1 MPTHHR
7 KSIQEIAEHV
17 ERLTPVSERTTPL
30 DIKTTPK
37 IILMVDDDRDHRD
50 FLRYMLEKE
59 GYVIREATDGAK
71 ALDVLRSMYFLS
83 DPQGL
88 LPNLII
94 LDVMMP
100 VMNGLE
106 FYVQLKFNKTFR
118 DIPVLLVTGDENLA
132 NHPSVVC
139 LRKPV
144 DMKTL
149 LETVKRHAK

>member
-1 MPTHHR
+1 MTIK
-7 KSIQEIAEHV
+7 KSVNEIAKHV
-17 ERLTPVSERTTPL
+17 ERITPVSQRQTPVG
-30 DIKTTPK
+30 IKYSPK
-37 IILMVDDDRDHRD
+37 IILMVDDDRTHRD
-50 FLRYMLEKE
+50 FLRLILERE
-59 GYVIREATDGAK
+59 GYVISEATDGVK
-71 ALDVLRSMYFLS
+71 ALDVLRSMFFLS

-118 DIPVLLVTGDENLA
+118 DIPVLLITGDENLA

-144 DMKTL
+144 DIKTL
-149 LETVKRHAK
+149 LENIKRHAK